1 MSGSGEGAGRSQGP
15 ALLTKPE
22 PSDCRCMGARQRL
35 GRAEKLFRGSHPP
48 NSVVPCTPRAEQ
60 VCSPA
65 SMAERRCW
73 LMLAALRTRRGLWPG
88 DCLGSVDQA
97 HGSVA
102 GCCRG
107 EILGLLFERRLFVDL
122 AISSSTQGWNRHPQR
137 GGQLGQR
144 QLGGPKPAATFLDV
158 VDGHA
163 R

>member
-1 MSGSGEGAGRSQGP
+1 MGR
-15 ALLTKPE
+15 T
-22 PSDCRCMGARQRL
+22 
-35 GRAEKLFRGSHPP
+35 RGWGGLKSYSETVTPP
-48 NSVVPCTPRAEQ
+48 NSVVPCTPRAEL

-73 LMLAALRTRRGLWPG
+73 LMLAALPTRRGLWPG

-122 AISSSTQGWNRHPQR
+122 VIASSTQGRNRHPQR

-144 QLGGPKPAATFLDV
+144 QLGGSKPAAAFLDV